1 MAQSR
6 KQTKQ
11 TKTELD
17 FKYLKISFPKKQLS
31 CKTKQL
37 GSSQYP
43 SILDTFLFTIL
54 TKERKQ
60 IHL

>member
-17 FKYLKISFPKKQLS
+17 FKYLKISFPKNNYPAKQNNLVLLNILPS
-31 CKTKQL
+31 L
-37 GSSQYP
+37 IHFYLQY
-43 SILDTFLFTIL
+43 
-54 TKERKQ
+54 
-60 IHL
+60 